1 MKYGGDGSLIGR
13 LHDAADD
20 GRVAAHQAVGRDG
33 FDNDGVGADDAP
45 AADAHARQN
54 RCFVADPY
62 VVFDDNGAF
71 GGEGALAGVPVGPCE
86 LSVMVTHRPVKT
98 PLPMRMP
105 ENDLKNLECCYL
117 FVGVSTGRVK

>member
-71 GGEGALAGVPVGPCE
+71 GGEGALAGDDACVRSAGWAVRVVGNGDPPAGQDAVADADARE
-86 LSVMVTHRPVKT
+86 
-98 PLPMRMP
+98 
-105 ENDLKNLECCYL
+105 
-117 FVGVSTGRVK
+117 